1 MMRMLGCAALAVFAM
16 VTLGRSEEIQRWT
29 DAEGHVHYMNLP
41 GGHGGGGGDADIVEP
56 GGQPTDVATHTEPGG
71 DAEDPRNA
79 AIPPPAPS
87 ANGANDAQD
96 AYSTQA
102 SLRRS
107 TLERDLRT
115 TEKRIKEI
123 DDQLAGLEKVRGK
136 NAAGSV
142 ATGGVRASMEVR
154 SPEEAQLAEE
164 REKLDK
170 HATDVRTDYAKLRE
184 EVTARLGSTP
194 AWWIDVR

>member
-1 MMRMLGCAALAVFAM
+1 MRMLGYAALAVFTM
-16 VTLGRSEEIQRWT
+16 VTLGQSEEIQRWT
-29 DAEGHVHYMNLP
+29 DADGHVHYMNLP
-41 GGHGGGGGDADIVEP
+41 GGHGGGGGGADIVER
-56 GGQPTDVATHTEPGG
+56 GGEPTDVATHTQPGG

-79 AIPPPAPS
+79 AIPPPAQG
-87 ANGANDAQD
+87 ANAANDAQD

-102 SLRRS
+102 SLRRA
-107 TLERDLRT
+107 TLERDLRS

-123 DDQLAGLEKVRGK
+123 DDQLAGLEKIRGK

-170 HATDVRTDYAKLRE
+170 HATEVRTDYAKLRE
-184 EVTARLGSTP
+184 EVSARLGSTP